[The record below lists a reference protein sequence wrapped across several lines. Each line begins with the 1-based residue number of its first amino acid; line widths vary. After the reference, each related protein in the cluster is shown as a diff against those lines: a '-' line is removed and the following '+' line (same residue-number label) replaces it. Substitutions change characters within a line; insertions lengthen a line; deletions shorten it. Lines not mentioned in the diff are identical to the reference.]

1 MMGYVQR
8 HQMVKCY
15 LARKFLAASLAVSAV
30 TAEAVALDFTMACEA
45 KDGTLIKLEN
55 PPRSYPWTPQSERIT
70 AEFKPNQNGV
80 YEGIAHTNLW
90 KDLEKRPLPA
100 TLTPSEGSF
109 MIFEPTWGGGNRPF
123 KLLKLDLRDTK
134 LFKLAV
140 EADVTKNE
148 RDGVLVTRYTCIMRC
163 NGKEVGV
170 VPTTTCPPG

>member
-1 MMGYVQR
+1 MRGYF
-8 HQMVKCY
+8 QMCSIVMRG
-15 LARKFLAASLAVSAV
+15 LAPKFLAASLAISAPTDAV
-30 TAEAVALDFTMACEA
+30 VALEFTMTCEA

-55 PPRSYPWTPQSERIT
+55 PPRSFPWTPQTERIT
-70 AEFKPNQNGV
+70 AEFTPNPNGV
-80 YEGIAHTNLW
+80 FEGVAYTNLW
-90 KDLEKRPLPA
+90 KELEKRPLPA

-148 RDGVLVTRYTCIMRC
+148 RDGVLVTRYSCIMRC

-170 VPTTTCPPG
+170 VPTRTCPPG